1 MGADAATGSLGKR
14 FFLHHV
20 PKTGGSTVIHAVY
33 ESFGANN
40 IIHPK
45 KRTKGFFVDMAMTKK
60 YENVPSARNSHIVG
74 HFASL
79 SIIEDMESEYLK
91 VCFWRHPA
99 DFFLSYY
106 NWRNNKDRHRQKRVY
121 SFSDFERS
129 LVFNPMT
136 MDFLLYCGDV
146 PGWRYFFASD
156 RQKFDWA
163 LSLIDRFD
171 SFADISQV
179 NDYLHSQGLAEI
191 GGAGYHNRISELNK
205 VLKSLDTATCQ
216 RLQALNSVDYCIYRI
231 AMGEDRTQVLTD
243 AYGILSDGFS
253 IRDVIRF
260 ISRPYY
266 RFRVKV
272 MPFF

>member
-1 MGADAATGSLGKR
+1 
-14 FFLHHV
+14 
-20 PKTGGSTVIHAVY
+20 
-33 ESFGANN
+33 
-40 IIHPK
+40 
-45 KRTKGFFVDMAMTKK
+45 
-60 YENVPSARNSHIVG
+60 
-74 HFASL
+74 
-79 SIIEDMESEYLK
+79 
-91 VCFWRHPA
+91 
-99 DFFLSYY
+99 
-106 NWRNNKDRHRQKRVY
+106 
-121 SFSDFERS
+121 
-129 LVFNPMT
+129 

-191 GGAGYHNRISELNK
+191 GGAGYHNRISEPNK
-205 VLKSLDTATCQ
+205 VLKSLDPATRL

-253 IRDVIRF
+253 ICDVIRF